1 CASIAGPVRKSAAGS
16 KTARREQRRSSEE
29 EHATERVDG
38 RTGEKEGQEDGEDTE
53 QEATRQRLPLR
64 SISCHKTYCP
74 GLCSCAPNSKR
85 TSSDS
90 KSLGSTTRPWLPAW
104 RGGRRRKRKALAPL

>member
-29 EHATERVDG
+29 EHATER
-38 RTGEKEGQEDGEDTE
+38 EKEGQEDGEDTE